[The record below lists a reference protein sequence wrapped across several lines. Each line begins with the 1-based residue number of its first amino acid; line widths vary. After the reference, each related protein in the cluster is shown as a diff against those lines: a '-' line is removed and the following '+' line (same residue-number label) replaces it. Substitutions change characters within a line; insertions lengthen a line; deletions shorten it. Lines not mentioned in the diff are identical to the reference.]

1 MEELFVTANCTH
13 PLQFFKCHLGV
24 FELVGL
30 THSLLI
36 YWSFFLQ
43 KYRAQQP
50 QMVHANHEQW
60 MDWWVDRGNTFPLA
74 SSSPGLAQF
83 LLLQPSY

>member
-13 PLQFFKCHLGV
+13 SLEFFKCHLGV

-30 THSLLI
+30 THSSPI
-36 YWSFFLQ
+36 YWTFFLQ
-43 KYRAQQP
+43 KYRSQHP

-60 MDWWVDRGNTFPLA
+60 MDW
-74 SSSPGLAQF
+74 
-83 LLLQPSY
+83 